1 MTNLEIEEELTEHQL
16 RSSGETKGSPS
27 KVVSGVFR
35 SIKFAFLPRYRI
47 TELISPKSF
56 SGRMKSNR
64 SKIHRLKSLLTI
76 IGIILIIFVVTLAL
90 FGPWIS
96 PYTYQRAM
104 GGFIGQAWSPPSPAH
119 ILGTSR
125 VGKDVFSR
133 VIFGA
138 RTALIIPLLSVLIS
152 VVFGIILGLIA
163 AYYGKWVDQV
173 IMRVMDII
181 LAFPGIILALSIIAI
196 TRPSRFAPLQQSL
209 INTILIFGFIGIPY
223 FSRIVRGSVLQV
235 RELPYITAARVAGA
249 GNARIMF
256 KHILPNCLQPIII
269 AMTFKIGSTI
279 ISMAVL
285 SYLGFSD
292 ARLIDWGNDIA
303 VARANIINAP
313 WASLW
318 PSIMI
323 VITILGFMLLGDG
336 LRDVFDIRTGN
347 KV

>member
-1 MTNLEIEEELTEHQL
+1 MELEEELIEHQA
-16 RSSGETKGSPS
+16 RDSKKSTGSPS
-27 KVVSGVFR
+27 SVISGIFR

-47 TELISPKSF
+47 AELISPKIS
-56 SGRMKSNR
+56 SGRIKSNR

-76 IGIILIIFVVTLAL
+76 VGIILIIFIVTLAI

-104 GGFIGQAWSPPSPAH
+104 GGFIGQAWSPPSPGH

-133 VIFGA
+133 VIYGA

-152 VVFGIILGLIA
+152 VVFGLILGLIA
-163 AYYGKWVDQV
+163 AYYGKWVDQI

-181 LAFPGIILALSIIAI
+181 LAFPGIILAIGILAI
-196 TRPSRFAPLQQSL
+196 TRPHRFSPLEHSIL
-209 INTILIFGFIGIPY
+209 NTALIFGFIGIPY
-223 FSRIVRGSVLQV
+223 FSRIVRGSVLQI
-235 RELPYITAARVAGA
+235 RELPYITAAKVSGA
-249 GNARIMF
+249 GNIRIMF

-269 AMTFKIGSTI
+269 SMSFQIGSTI

-292 ARLIDWGNDIA
+292 GRLIDWGNDIA

-318 PSIMI
+318 PSLMI
-323 VITILGFMLLGDG
+323 VITVLGFMLLGDG

>member
-1 MTNLEIEEELTEHQL
+1 LEIEEELTEHQTL
-16 RSSGETKGSPS
+16 EPQEVKGSAS
-27 KVVSGVFR
+27 KVVSWTFR
-35 SIKFAFLPRYRI
+35 NLKFAFLPRYRI
-47 TELISPKSF
+47 TELISPKVS
-56 SGRMKSNR
+56 SGRIKSKRN
-64 SKIHRLKSLLTI
+64 KINRLKSLLTI
-76 IGIILIIFVVTLAL
+76 VGIILIIFVVTLAI

-104 GGFIGQAWSPPSPAH
+104 GGFIGRSWDPPSPAH

-138 RTALIIPLLSVLIS
+138 RSALIVSLSSVFIS
-152 VVFGIILGLIA
+152 VIFGIVLGLIA
-163 AYYGKWVDQV
+163 AYYGKWVDQT
-173 IMRVMDII
+173 IMRLMDIM
-181 LAFPGIILALSIIAI
+181 LAFPGIILAIGIIAI
-196 TRPSRFAPLQQSL
+196 TRPSRFAPLEQSL
-209 INTILIFGFIGIPY
+209 VNTILIFGFIGIPY
-223 FSRIVRGSVLQV
+223 FSRIVRGSVLQI
-235 RELPYITAARVAGA
+235 REMPYVTAARVSGA
-249 GNARIMF
+249 GNVRIMF

-269 AMTFKIGSTI
+269 SISFKIGSTI

-292 ARLIDWGNDIA
+292 GRLIDWGNDIS

-318 PSIMI
+318 PSIMV
-323 VITILGFMLLGDG
+323 VITVLAFMLLGDG